1 MAETIFKAMADSMR
15 DIKAVGKDGVNRHDS
30 YNFRG
35 IDGVMNAV
43 GPVFRQHGIIPVPE
57 VVQYSHEPVMSST
70 GKPMTSVTLQ
80 MVVHFYGPAGDC
92 LDCTVWGEAFDRGD
106 KATAK
111 AHSVA
116 FRTAM
121 LQTLCLPTQEPDPD
135 EDSYERGDG
144 SSAVVATVGQLL
156 DSIHAAESKEELT
169 KLWNYASGNGL
180 ARSESVSEAFK
191 RRGEELKA

>member
-1 MAETIFKAMADSMR
+1 MAETIFKAIADSMR

-116 FRTAM
+116 FRTAL

-135 EDSYERGDG
+135 EFSYQIGA
-144 SSAVVATVGQLL
+144 SSGVSDELGK
-156 DSIHAAESKEELT
+156 AAEACATIEELRQLYKRAANDDERMFLSEYAN
-169 KLWNYASGNGL
+169 KLQ
-180 ARSESVSEAFK
+180 VK
-191 RRGEELKA
+191 P